1 MVAVTFCYL
10 CMFSLSSRVL
20 FLVFFFFGCVAIFA
34 ANPSWTLVIL
44 STAPQS
50 IRSLA
55 IGIAT
60 IFYHM
65 LGDVP
70 APIIIGKMID
80 VFIARVETERQI
92 IVYRGVLQGLMSL
105 SILLVGLGLD
115 CEE

>member
-1 MVAVTFCYL
+1 M
-10 CMFSLSSRVL
+10 
-20 FLVFFFFGCVAIFA
+20 
-34 ANPSWTLVIL
+34 IL

>member
-1 MVAVTFCYL
+1 MY
-10 CMFSLSSRVL
+10 R
-20 FLVFFFFGCVAIFA
+20 
-34 ANPSWTLVIL
+34 PSISIL
-44 STAPQS
+44 ASGLRFPEAEH
-50 IRSLA
+50 IVV
-55 IGIAT
+55 GIAT

>member
-1 MVAVTFCYL
+1 MTFCLL
-10 CMFSLSSRVL
+10 CSFSLSSRIL
-20 FLVFFFFGCVAIFA
+20 FLTFFFFGCVAIFA

-44 STAPQS
+44 TTAPQS

-70 APIIIGKMID
+70 APILIGKMID
-80 VFIARVETERQI
+80 VFIARVNPENQI
-92 IVYRGVLQGLMSL
+92 VVYRGVLQGLMAL
-105 SILLVGLGLD
+105 SVLLVRF
-115 CEE
+115 

>member
-1 MVAVTFCYL
+1 MTFCVL
-10 CMFSLSSRVL
+10 CMFTLSSRVL
-20 FLVFFFFGCVAIFA
+20 FLFFFFFGCVAIFA

-60 IFYHM
+60 IFYHI

-70 APIIIGKMID
+70 APILIGKMID
-80 VFIARVETERQI
+80 VFIARADPENQI
-92 IVYRGVLQGLMSL
+92 AVYRGVLQGLMAL
-105 SILLVGLGLD
+105 SVLLVFVGWFVD
-115 CEE
+115 S